1 MKGNET
7 HYSYFANTETRQVV
21 IYFESTRFLVSL
33 ESEVQLTCWLAYV
46 GCKFGLRL

>member
-1 MKGNET
+1 MKLAT
-7 HYSYFANTETRQVV
+7 VILQIQRQVV

-46 GCKFGLRL
+46 ICKFGPRL